1 VSEVTG
7 MSRNTIRRDVAEVEG
22 RKKNPQ
28 AVVEARLRRT
38 GGGRT
43 CLPESD
49 PGVLKALDALVEP
62 VSRGDPQS
70 ALRWT
75 GKSTTRLAEELT
87 RQAHPIGVWTVGAL
101 LRVAGDSV
109 QRNRTTKEGA
119 THPDRNAQFEHINMM
134 VTRLQPRGQPGI
146 AVDTKKKELV
156 GPFKN
161 GGREWP
167 PKGEPEEVDRH
178 DFPDLQLGKVISSGV
193 VDLSQNEGWVSV
205 RIAVARGV
213 SEARLPGTRSAS
225 RCRFSQRIG

>member
-1 VSEVTG
+1 
-7 MSRNTIRRDVAEVEG
+7 M
-22 RKKNPQ
+22 
-28 AVVEARLRRT
+28 
-38 GGGRT
+38 
-43 CLPESD
+43 
-49 PGVLKALDALVEP
+49 
-62 VSRGDPQS
+62 
-70 ALRWT
+70 
-75 GKSTTRLAEELT
+75 AEELT
-87 RQAHPIGVWTVGAL
+87 RQAHPIGAWTVGAL

-134 VTRLQPRGQPGI
+134 VTRLQQRGQPGI

>member
-1 VSEVTG
+1 
-7 MSRNTIRRDVAEVEG
+7 M
-22 RKKNPQ
+22 
-28 AVVEARLRRT
+28 
-38 GGGRT
+38 
-43 CLPESD
+43 
-49 PGVLKALDALVEP
+49 
-62 VSRGDPQS
+62 
-70 ALRWT
+70 
-75 GKSTTRLAEELT
+75 
-87 RQAHPIGVWTVGAL
+87 
-101 LRVAGDSV
+101 

-161 GGREWP
+161 GGREWQ

-205 RIAVARGV
+205 GIDHETAQFAGQAIGRWWKKMGAKRYPDAQERLITADGGAAPAAGAACGRWHCKRWLCAWGCPSTCATSHRG
-213 SEARLPGTRSAS
+213 PTKGTRSSSAGS
-225 RCRFSQRIG
+225 PTSPRIGGGDRW

>member
-1 VSEVTG
+1 
-7 MSRNTIRRDVAEVEG
+7 M
-22 RKKNPQ
+22 
-28 AVVEARLRRT
+28 EARLRRT

-62 VSRGDPQS
+62 HDQRRGHASGSQCAVRAHQHDGHAAS
-70 ALRWT
+70 A
-75 GKSTTRLAEELT
+75 TRSA
-87 RQAHPIGVWTVGAL
+87 
-101 LRVAGDSV
+101 
-109 QRNRTTKEGA
+109 
-119 THPDRNAQFEHINMM
+119 
-134 VTRLQPRGQPGI
+134 GI

-161 GGREWP
+161 GGREWQ

-205 RIAVARGV
+205 GIDHETAQFAGQAIGRWWKKMGAKRYPDAQERLITAD
-213 SEARLPGTRSAS
+213 EAGQHRLPVLPRRRRRSAARAHRGRAWS
-225 RCRFSQRIG
+225 IGSAPARNSQRKSMSVLSAYWIGSI

>member
-1 VSEVTG
+1 
-7 MSRNTIRRDVAEVEG
+7 M
-22 RKKNPQ
+22 
-28 AVVEARLRRT
+28 
-38 GGGRT
+38 
-43 CLPESD
+43 
-49 PGVLKALDALVEP
+49 
-62 VSRGDPQS
+62 
-70 ALRWT
+70 
-75 GKSTTRLAEELT
+75 AEELT
-87 RQAHPIGVWTVGAL
+87 RQAHPIGAWTVGAL

-134 VTRLQPRGQPGI
+134 VTRLQQRGQPGI

-161 GGREWP
+161 GGREWQ

-205 RIAVARGV
+205 GIDHETAQFAGQAIGRWWKKMGAKRYPDAQERLITADGGAAPAAGAACGRWHCKRWLCAWGCPSTCATSHRG
-213 SEARLPGTRSAS
+213 PTKGTRSSSAGS
-225 RCRFSQRIG
+225 PTSPRIGGGDRW